1 MHKYLFRV
9 SESVGSSKRSAI
21 LVFSMKRNGDEGKQP
36 KAAKKAKK
44 AFDFSRFLA
53 RKIALR
59 VAYLGFEVPEGLVQ
73 QKNDDGTVEVLSNR
87 VK

>member
-1 MHKYLFRV
+1 M
-9 SESVGSSKRSAI
+9 KRSA
-21 LVFSMKRNGDEGKQP
+21 DEGKQP

>member
-1 MHKYLFRV
+1 MHKYLFRIL
-9 SESVGSSKRSAI
+9 ESVGSSKRSAI
-21 LVFSMKRNGDEGKQP
+21 SMKRNGDEGKQS